1 MANTILVPLD
11 GSELG
16 EKALPWAMYLAQRQ
30 RLSLTLVRAIPWPEF
45 PMSEFGGYI
54 SPETYDRLVQADHAT
69 ADEYLARKQ
78 TELGKT
84 GLTVST
90 VMRDGSAAEAIHD
103 VADELGAYA
112 VVMASHGH
120 GGVKRLVLGS
130 VAERLLE
137 QATIPILLIR
147 ATEPAPAP
155 SLGQVLVPLDG
166 STLAERAIEHALGI
180 IGEDGVLVLQRVV
193 EPIYDPVGGGDLT
206 TFVLDE
212 DATTRAEE
220 EARAYLDRMA
230 ADLSSRGHRVV
241 TRLHRGRPASQI
253 LESAGEAN
261 PDMIVMTT
269 HGHTGPARW
278 LMGSVADE
286 VFRNA
291 THPVFLVSVRAVV
304 SRVMGA
310 FTVRDLMTRDPETLS
325 ENEPVVTAVRKLL
338 RRRVSGAPVL
348 DADGNLV
355 GVISEYDLL
364 GWHDRAIN
372 ELAKNDS
379 DLDPSRYGRLIEAES
394 IAAVVTRPATA
405 IDQGADM
412 TSALRLM
419 LERKVRRLPV
429 TDGGQLVGVIS
440 RADIL
445 RAMAQHWSTVRE
457 PNSEPGEVANG

>member
-1 MANTILVPLD
+1 
-11 GSELG
+11 
-16 EKALPWAMYLAQRQ
+16 
-30 RLSLTLVRAIPWPEF
+30 
-45 PMSEFGGYI
+45 
-54 SPETYDRLVQADHAT
+54 
-69 ADEYLARKQ
+69 
-78 TELGKT
+78 
-84 GLTVST
+84 
-90 VMRDGSAAEAIHD
+90 
-103 VADELGAYA
+103 
-112 VVMASHGH
+112 
-120 GGVKRLVLGS
+120 
-130 VAERLLE
+130 
-137 QATIPILLIR
+137 
-147 ATEPAPAP
+147 
-155 SLGQVLVPLDG
+155 
-166 STLAERAIEHALGI
+166 
-180 IGEDGVLVLQRVV
+180 
-193 EPIYDPVGGGDLT
+193 
-206 TFVLDE
+206 
-212 DATTRAEE
+212 
-220 EARAYLDRMA
+220 
-230 ADLSSRGHRVV
+230 
-241 TRLHRGRPASQI
+241 
-253 LESAGEAN
+253 
-261 PDMIVMTT
+261 
-269 HGHTGPARW
+269 
-278 LMGSVADE
+278 MGSVADE